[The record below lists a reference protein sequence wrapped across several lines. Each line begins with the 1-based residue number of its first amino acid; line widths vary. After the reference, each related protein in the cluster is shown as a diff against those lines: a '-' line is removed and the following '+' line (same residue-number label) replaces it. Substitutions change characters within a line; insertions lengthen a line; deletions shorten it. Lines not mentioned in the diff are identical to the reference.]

1 MLTEKQIE
9 LLEKQGAKRWIK
21 GDYDRLYVNG
31 WNLPG
36 VTTNW
41 KKGGKKTVTINGEEL
56 SYTKSAI
63 FGSFGAKNYI
73 DVKTGE
79 VFTSS
84 DDRYYSEFILEALRS
99 MIPEDK

>member
-1 MLTEKQIE
+1 MKLTEEKIKE
-9 LLEKQGAKRWIK
+9 LEKQGAKRWIK

-31 WNLPG
+31 WDLPG

-63 FGSFGAKNYI
+63 FGSFGARNYI

-84 DDRYYSEFILEALRS
+84 TDRFYSEFILNALKA
-99 MIPEDK
+99 MLEK

>member
-21 GDYDRLYVNG
+21 GDYDRLYVAG

-41 KKGGKKTVTINGEEL
+41 KKGGKKNRDNKRRRTVL
-56 SYTKSAI
+56 Y
-63 FGSFGAKNYI
+63 
-73 DVKTGE
+73 
-79 VFTSS
+79 
-84 DDRYYSEFILEALRS
+84 
-99 MIPEDK
+99 